1 MSEDEVSDLKKK
13 VLFLEEQLKLKSS
26 EVLTYRQQLIK
37 MSRQLDSLMSEVSS
51 DVEILSKLQK
61 INIFLILLS

>member
-1 MSEDEVSDLKKK
+1 MSADEVLDLKKK
-13 VLFLEEQLKLKSS
+13 ILFLEEQLKLKSS

-51 DVEILSKLQK
+51 DVEILAKLQK
-61 INIFLILLS
+61 F